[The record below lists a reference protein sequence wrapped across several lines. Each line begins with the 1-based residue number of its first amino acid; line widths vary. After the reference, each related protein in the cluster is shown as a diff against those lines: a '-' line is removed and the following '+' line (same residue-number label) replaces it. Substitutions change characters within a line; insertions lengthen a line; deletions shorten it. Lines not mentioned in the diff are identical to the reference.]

1 MHRWIR
7 NSIIEADTNEEAVLL
22 VGDLNPSTDS
32 PTQAE
37 QAMRRR
43 LENHLAF
50 KEAWWHCNGRTND
63 DTHTKQT
70 ANGTTR
76 RKLDFVFLSGWLDNI
91 VQCSKSTR
99 QSLLGEDH
107 DHLWVETT
115 GYVQVTGAPQTA
127 ATSRPRLAFH
137 QAKGEAIE
145 AFKKEMEQI
154 LIARLMRPEDPE
166 PETARPPLAIQLE

>member
-1 MHRWIR
+1 MHHWIR
-7 NSIIEADTNEEAVLL
+7 NSIIEANTNEEAVLL

-50 KEAWWHCNGRTND
+50 KEAWWHCNSRTND

-70 ANGTTR
+70 ANGTTQC
-76 RKLDFVFLSGWLDNI
+76 KLDFVFLSSWLDNI
-91 VQCSKSTR
+91 VQCSKSTC
-99 QSLLGEDH
+99 QSLLSEDH
-107 DHLWVETT
+107 DHLWVEMM

-127 ATSRPRLAFH
+127 ATSRPCLAFH

-154 LIARLMRPEDPE
+154 LIA
-166 PETARPPLAIQLE
+166 